1 MPKTLLSIAMAVA
14 FAGTAAAQDGGKIP
28 WKGKGEDV
36 QPLLD
41 EAKKTGKPT
50 MLFFTSEG

>member
-14 FAGTAAAQDGGKIP
+14 IAGTAAAQDGGKIP
-28 WKGKGEDV
+28 WKGKGEEV
-36 QPLLD
+36 QPVLA
-41 EAKKTGKPT
+41 EAKKLGKPT